1 MSDNKKYYY
10 MKLKENFFDTEEMI
24 LLETMTDGYLYSNIL
39 MKLYL
44 RSLKDEGRL
53 MFKGVI
59 PYTPEA
65 LASVVRHNVG
75 VVEKAIQVFK
85 KFGLI
90 EILDNGAIFMLDI
103 QNYIGKS
110 STEGDRKRQS
120 RRRIDEEKELLK
132 LDNGQM
138 SGQMSDVR
146 PPELEIELEIERE
159 YKKDNSPLSEFDKVR
174 RAYAEIHGVLDM
186 PYSNSPLLT
195 RLLQDGFTAEFI
207 IGIIREKHKPS
218 VKTLKFYEGAIRDSV
233 EVAPS
238 SKSKIGQTGLAAK
251 FPPKVDPEEERQKR
265 ERELDQFRLEFGELP
280 S

>member
-103 QNYIGKS
+103 QNFIGKS
-110 STEGDRKRQS
+110 STEGDRKRES
-120 RRRIDEEKELLK
+120 RRRIDEERELLR
-132 LDNGQM
+132 LEEGQM

-146 PPELEIELEIERE
+146 PPELEIELEIEKE
-159 YKKDNSPLSEFDKVR
+159 CIKDNAPLDEFEKVR
-174 RAYAEIHGVLDM
+174 RAYAEIHDVMDM

-195 RLLQDGFTAEFI
+195 RLLEEGFTADLI

-218 VKTLKFYEGAIRDSV
+218 VKTLKFYEGAIRDSM
-233 EVAPS
+233 EHS
-238 SKSKIGQTGLAAK
+238 SSSRSRVGQTGLAAK
-251 FPPKVDPEEERQKR
+251 FPPKADPEEERQKR
-265 ERELDQFRLEFGELP
+265 ERELDQFRSEFGDLP
-280 S
+280 